1 MVQAFIRKVLAAMIK
16 LGLFL
21 GVMICAEDTEEWRGR
36 RGGGGGGIA
45 PERPAM
51 PSQHWAWHTGV
62 TQ

>member
-36 RGGGGGGIA
+36 RGGGRVTTCKA
-45 PERPAM
+45 LTV
-51 PSQHWAWHTGV
+51 PSINNYRQRGPSD
-62 TQ
+62 